1 MPEVPSG
8 TSEPNEFV
16 SDELLHFDYPGPNDS
31 DLIIRTSDSHTFCAL
46 QLYVANSSPILR
58 ELIRSAPRADPSD
71 TTHGDKPLP
80 VVVKLSDRG
89 AVIFSLL
96 TFIFPVS
103 PVLPATPE
111 MIMELLSVAQKYQMD
126 AVLTHIRGAV

>member
-58 ELIRSAPRADPSD
+58 ELIRSAPRTDPSD
-71 TTHGDKPLP
+71 TTRGDK

-89 AVIFSLL
+89 VVICSLL

-126 AVLTHIRGAV
+126 AVLTHIRGAVSQ